1 MSTVSQRLKWF
12 YRFLAS
18 RELSLI
24 LFLLLCAVLIP
35 GTFGE
40 REDIEIG
47 WPGRIILGIMSL
59 NLILCTL
66 QRLKTLS
73 KAVLVMHF
81 GTIMVIAGTV
91 VSSFGFVATVNIY
104 EGTSVNKAYRWDV
117 KKDMPLGFDFAI
129 NKIHVEY
136 YPIPVRVGVL
146 RGAEKVGLFELK
158 TTEHFNL
165 DGYTVK
171 AELMEF
177 PAETLK
183 LSVAADGQ
191 YLGAADTSG
200 MKSLPADFPFDF
212 VLVAFQNPHLKRVWL
227 DVSLSKDS
235 QLIAEGKSEINSPLT
250 WGKYSFYNV
259 NIDFDEFGNKFAG
272 IQITN
277 DPGRPYVYAGF
288 TVIGLGSV
296 MYLLRRF
303 SKSR

>member
-1 MSTVSQRLKWF
+1 MSKSSERLARF
-12 YRFLAS
+12 YRFLSS

-35 GTFGE
+35 GTLGE
-40 REDIEIG
+40 RKDIEIG

-59 NLILCTL
+59 NLVLCTL
-66 QRLKTLS
+66 QRIRTLS
-73 KAVLVMHF
+73 KAVLVLHL
-81 GTIMVIAGTV
+81 GTIMVIAGAV

-104 EGTSVNKAYRWDV
+104 EGTSVDKAYRWDV
-117 KKDMPLGFDFAI
+117 KQDMPLGFNLAVD
-129 NKIHVEY
+129 KIHVEY

-146 RGAEKVGLFELK
+146 RGTEKIGLFELK
-158 TTEHFNL
+158 TSEHFSL

-171 AELMEF
+171 AEVMEF
-177 PAETLK
+177 PAENLR

-191 YLGAADTSG
+191 SLGSADTAG
-200 MKSLPADFPFDF
+200 VKSLPADFPYDF
-212 VLVAFQNPHLKRVWL
+212 VLVAFQDPHLKRVWL
-227 DVSLSKDS
+227 DVSLSDDS
-235 QLIAEGKSEINSPLT
+235 SVIAGGTSEINSPLT

-259 NIDFDEFGNKFAG
+259 NIDFDKFGNKFAG

-277 DPGRPYVYAGF
+277 DPGKPFVYAGF
-288 TVIGLGSV
+288 AVIGLGSV